1 MNFLQWLRIILYFI
15 QTIISCYL
23 FFWYLP
29 SNITSDKPDSC
40 PSQDEEST
48 EGKFFYSWIDKCDIT
63 LENDSKKYMSWL
75 FYGLGTIKLLFDIM
89 MLYMLTFDGGNIHRN
104 KNTNTNTNVNTNTN
118 ANTNANTGGN

>member
-1 MNFLQWLRIILYFI
+1 MNFLQWMRILLYLV
-15 QTIISCYL
+15 QTILSGYL
-23 FFWYLP
+23 LFWYLP
-29 SNITSDKPDSC
+29 SNITSDKPDTC

-89 MLYMLTFDGGNIHRN
+89 MLYMLTFDGRN
-104 KNTNTNTNVNTNTN
+104 KNIQRNPNINTNTNTNT
-118 ANTNANTGGN
+118 NTGGN

>member
-1 MNFLQWLRIILYFI
+1 MNFLQWARILLYFV
-15 QTIISCYL
+15 QTIISGYL

-29 SNITSDKPDSC
+29 SNITSDKPETC

-63 LENDSKKYMSWL
+63 LENDSKKYISWL

-89 MLYMLTFDGGNIHRN
+89 MLYMLTFDGGIKNIIPN
-104 KNTNTNTNVNTNTN
+104 NTKTSNTTNQTNPIATGTTN
-118 ANTNANTGGN
+118 PI